1 MYYGR
6 FADDLA
12 EILVEGIDRLT
23 TIPES
28 RRRTSVRS
36 DRSGAGGPL

>member
-28 RRRTSVRS
+28 RRTSVRS